1 MCKYFLKINLRT
13 CRNKLSFLILIP
25 IIFIVMDFN
34 SCITLNA
41 TKNDFFLTSLG
52 GIGND
57 LNMLSLFKSLIFI
70 LVQVLLADICRENIV
85 NQELMLIN
93 RLHYK
98 LKVSVMK
105 IFSITIQS
113 LLYNGLILTI
123 IYILSVKMLGDINN
137 NSLINSLIFLTGM
150 LINSYLLTI
159 LCSLNKNSISS
170 LTIYSLI
177 LVVTSTLFLASKIP
191 IYLSLASYGDIIVR
205 HTANDLFFNI
215 IILLLELAIIFILD
229 SINYRKGV

>member
-1 MCKYFLKINLRT
+1 MCKYFLKMNLRT
-13 CRNKLSFLILIP
+13 FRNKLSFLILIP

-34 SCITLNA
+34 SCVTLNT

-52 GIGND
+52 GIGNN
-57 LNMLSLFKSLIFI
+57 LNMLSLFKSLILI
-70 LVQVLLADICRENIV
+70 LIQVLLADMCRENIIK
-85 NQELMLIN
+85 QEFMLIN

-105 IFSITIQS
+105 ITSVTIQS
-113 LLYNGLILTI
+113 LLYNGLILAI
-123 IYILSVKMLGDINN
+123 IYLLSVKMLGTLNN
-137 NSLINSLIFLTGM
+137 DCLINSLIFLTGM

-170 LTIYSLI
+170 LAIYLLI
-177 LVVTSTLFLASKIP
+177 LVVTSILFLAGKIP
-191 IYLSLASYGDIIVR
+191 VYLSLASYADIIVLN
-205 HTANDLFFNI
+205 TADDLFFNI